1 MSTDSNG
8 LRRWLPI
15 SLAAAAAMV
24 LVIGGT
30 LWLTHGTQPDSP
42 PVANGDTETS
52 PAPTEPTSSSDPS
65 EAVDRA
71 VPIYFAGETAVGLRL
86 FREFQREE
94 LCPEDSCLW
103 TAAAQGAV
111 NGAPMDPDYQTLWPE
126 DTEVTGVQYD
136 DDLITVDLADAPR
149 ERPQG
154 ISEKQADLAV
164 QAVVYSVQ
172 GAVGEG
178 RKPVQ
183 LLVGGEHTDQVLGVP
198 TAEPLANAD
207 PDSTLALVSISSPA
221 EGAEVKSGFEVTG
234 QAAAFEANVV
244 WELRQGDRVVEQGFT
259 TAAEC
264 CTLAPYSFNVDAAPG
279 SYTLVVHDTD
289 PSDGEGAGT
298 NEDTKDITVV
308 E

>member
-1 MSTDSNG
+1 
-8 LRRWLPI
+8 
-15 SLAAAAAMV
+15 MV

-30 LWLTHGTQPDSP
+30 LWLTNGTQPDSP
-42 PVANGDTETS
+42 PVANGTTEAS
-52 PAPTEPTSSSDPS
+52 PSPTAPTSSPDPS

-71 VPIYFAGETAVGLRL
+71 VPIYFAGETAVGPRL

-94 LCPEDSCLW
+94 LCPEDPCLW

-111 NGAPMDPDYQTLWPE
+111 NGAPMDPDYTTFWPE
-126 DTEVTGVQYD
+126 STQVTSVAYD
-136 DDLITVDLADAPR
+136 GDLITVDIAEAPR

-154 ISEKQADLAV
+154 LSEKRADLAV

-207 PDSTLALVSISSPA
+207 PDSTLALVSIDSPA
-221 EGAEVKSGFEVTG
+221 EGAEVNSGFEVTG

-244 WELRQGDRVVEQGFT
+244 WELRRGDKVVKGGFT

-264 CTLAPYSFNVDAAPG
+264 CTLAPYSFTVDAAPG
-279 SYTLVVHDTD
+279 RYTLVVSDTD
-289 PSDGEGAGT
+289 ASAGEGVGT
-298 NEDTKDITVV
+298 NEDTKTITIV